1 MLLFYKFIKRVF
13 DLLFALIAVILSFPI
28 VLISALAIKFTTE
41 GPVFFVQKRPGF
53 RGRIFNIYKLRTMTT
68 ITFENGKEL
77 TDFERLT
84 PLGRVIR
91 KFSIDE
97 LPQLWNILKGEMS
110 FIGPRP
116 LLVEYLKYYTVEQ
129 NRRHDVLPGITG
141 WAQVNG
147 RNTITWEQK
156 FKHDIFY
163 VDNISFLLD
172 LKIILLTVKN
182 VISSKDINQSENVV
196 MPKFKGEEG

>member
-1 MLLFYKFIKRVF
+1 MK
-13 DLLFALIAVILSFPI
+13 
-28 VLISALAIKFTTE
+28 
-41 GPVFFVQKRPGF
+41 
-53 RGRIFNIYKLRTMTT
+53 T
-68 ITFENGKEL
+68 ITYENGREL
-77 TDFERLT
+77 TDLERIT
-84 PLGRVIR
+84 SIGRLIR
-91 KFSIDE
+91 KLSIDE

-110 FIGPRP
+110 FVGPRP

-156 FKHDIFY
+156 FKYDVFY
-163 VDNISFLLD
+163 VDNISLLLD
-172 LKIILLTVKN
+172 LKIILLTVKK
-182 VISSKDINQSENVV
+182 VIGSKDINQSENVV